1 MHLSICNLNIPIWHQ
16 AMEGGEFDRLYTTSE
31 GKMLSDLADKI
42 LRSWPN
48 GWPKMGCRNSGTHF
62 NASMMFLYPILIW
75 KRPTGTS
82 ILFWNNLAQLNG
94 KIKCPTHVPRTAF
107 WNWGTAICP
116 AKSKYSNAQG
126 GRGVLRLQI
135 GALVS
140 LASSVIT
147 TYLKTCYL
155 QILIINC
162 SSPHLN
168 EMNKNWTFL
177 SQCWPYWFYLPV
189 PELN

>member
-16 AMEGGEFDRLYTTSE
+16 ATEGGEFDRLYTTSE
-31 GKMLSDLADKI
+31 GKMLSNLADKI

-94 KIKCPTHVPRTAF
+94 KIKCPTHVPIQWVLHVGHSNSILELGDGHLSSKIEIFKCPGGEGGVEVT
-107 WNWGTAICP
+107 NWCI
-116 AKSKYSNAQG
+116 
-126 GRGVLRLQI
+126 
-135 GALVS
+135 S
-140 LASSVIT
+140 L
-147 TYLKTCYL
+147 TC
-155 QILIINC
+155 I
-162 SSPHLN
+162 
-168 EMNKNWTFL
+168 
-177 SQCWPYWFYLPV
+177 
-189 PELN
+189 